1 MLPVGK
7 IVVDFVLVGRI
18 DWYLGETSAKNSN
31 FRRRRPP
38 HSINVNTVRSY
49 VSTL

>member
-1 MLPVGK
+1 MILYFFGPIVLPLGK

-38 HSINVNTVRSY
+38 AQYIC
-49 VSTL
+49 